1 MRGLQGIKVTLK
13 KQKKMKKKN
22 LLPVIIATVLS
33 CSLFAADLSVSH
45 AADSTGVAMYRL
57 YNPNSG
63 EHFYTSAVAEKDN
76 LASLG
81 WADEDAAW
89 TAPTSSD
96 TPVYRLYNQNSG
108 EHHYTGSAGEK
119 DYLLSLGWN
128 DEGIGWY
135 SDDDQGEPV
144 YRLYNP
150 NATGQYAASAHHFTK
165 DMNEKNILIAA
176 GWNDEG
182 IGWYGTDESAEKYKE
197 DASSRKRI
205 LVGDSRTVMMHNE
218 VGDEGCIWSEK
229 AGADFSWMS
238 GWGVPSIESQ
248 IDGNTDIVILM
259 GVNDCYE
266 EFVDD
271 RSALYYT
278 YLNKKAADWKEK
290 GARTFFVSVN
300 PLRQPITVDYGEGI
314 YTANNGTVV
323 RFNSIVSSNL
333 SSDVIW
339 IETYSAIKDHIAY
352 IDTYHYMP
360 ETSMEIFDLIM
371 RAL

>member
-1 MRGLQGIKVTLK
+1 
-13 KQKKMKKKN
+13 MKKKK
-22 LLPVIIATVLS
+22 LLSVLVAAALC
-33 CSLFAADLSVSH
+33 CSLFPAPPVISLAADT
-45 AADSTGVAMYRL
+45 TGVTMYRL

-63 EHFYTSAVAEKDN
+63 EHFYTSTVAEKDN
-76 LASLG
+76 LVSVG
-81 WADEDAAW
+81 WTDEDDAW
-89 TAPTSSD
+89 SAPTYSD
-96 TPVYRLYNQNSG
+96 TPVYRLYNPNSG
-108 EHHYTGSAGEK
+108 EHHYTDSAGEI
-119 DYLLSLGWN
+119 DFLLSLGWYY
-128 DEGIGWY
+128 EGIGWY
-135 SDDDQGEPV
+135 SDDDQGVPI

-165 DMNEKNILIAA
+165 DLNEKNTLIAA

-182 IGWYGTDESAEKYKE
+182 IGWYGIDDKE
-197 DASSRKRI
+197 AASSRKRI

-218 VGDEGCIWSEK
+218 VGDAGCIWSEK

-238 GWGVPSIESQ
+238 GWGVPSIESK

-271 RSALYYT
+271 RSVKYYT
-278 YLNKKAADWKEK
+278 YLNKKAAEWKKK

-300 PLRQPITVDYGEGI
+300 PLRRPITVDYGEGQ
-314 YTANNGTVV
+314 YTASDETVV
-323 RFNSIVSSNL
+323 HFNSILSSNL

-339 IETYSAIKDHIAY
+339 IETYSAIKDHVAY

-360 ETSMEIFDLIM
+360 ETSAEIFDLVM